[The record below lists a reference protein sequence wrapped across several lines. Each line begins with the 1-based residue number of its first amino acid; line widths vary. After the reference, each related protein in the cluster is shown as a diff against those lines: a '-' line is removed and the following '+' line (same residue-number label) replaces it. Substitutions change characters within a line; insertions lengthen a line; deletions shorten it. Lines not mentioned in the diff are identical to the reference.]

1 MLDDGSVGLSGGAGG
16 DRDSADEDDFFKPS
30 IAGSGGKSSLAKIFG
45 LTSSKAASVP
55 DRAKAVTVEAPKS
68 IKVSDRYGPSNFRY
82 IPSTEP
88 GAEEQEQPATEETSK
103 KPPLEWVI
111 VRASIVSAYKLVD
124 NDNKFL
130 GKVGLVLLKSSATAH
145 RLLLYRTKSDVLCAA
160 TLNRETKLL
169 LKQDYLQFRAD
180 ETNEFWSILFESE
193 ADRGVMLPLIE
204 GCCTIEREPL
214 VEEPEPSPKPEK
226 EPEEPVEQVNNNSS
240 SSSNSNSRKIQL
252 VARMARMGQAI
263 PLPPEKQRSTSDRP
277 PIPSSPPVVA
287 GGSDSSDDT
296 SDSKIETIPSLA
308 IPIAA
313 RRPNVTHTL
322 NMQMVPLAGMMTTSG
337 ASGHSTASTDVNL
350 NLLLGETRMQN
361 TEMRMNLTKLE
372 SKLDRV
378 LDRIDLLSV
387 HGDRGASGA
396 LEKDAELLQL
406 EEKVLDLKREN
417 HSLRGK
423 LQTAQQVTE
432 ERHSQHAQLV
442 EKIRSLTES
451 EETLREEIAELK
463 AKVEAGS
470 TDREVEK
477 ERQRELE
484 MQLSDA
490 RQTEKRKTK
499 ELEQTVRE
507 LEEHRKKEKQLQLE
521 LVEERKRSLE
531 ATAQAEQLQQ
541 ELQSWK
547 GKVAE
552 CESAPQPSTG
562 SLVKDIMNNCY
573 QQLCDQ
579 ITDSQILRLI
589 ASTIKRETKA
599 ALDRETK

>member
-1 MLDDGSVGLSGGAGG
+1 MFDDGSVGPISGGRESG
-16 DRDSADEDDFFKPS
+16 DEDDFFKPS
-30 IAGSGGKSSLAKIFG
+30 SAGSGGKSSLAKIFG
-45 LTSSKAASVP
+45 LTSSKGASVP
-55 DRAKAVTVEAPKS
+55 DRKKPVTAEAPKS
-68 IKVSDRYGPSNFRY
+68 IQVSDRYGPSNFRY
-82 IPSTEP
+82 IPSSEP
-88 GAEEQEQPATEETSK
+88 ESEENEQRAAGESNS

-130 GKVGLVLLKSSATAH
+130 GKVGLVLLKSSTAH

-160 TLNRETKLL
+160 TLTRETKLH

-180 ETNEFWSILFESE
+180 ESNEFWSILFESE
-193 ADRGVMLPLIE
+193 SDRGVMLPLIE

-214 VEEPEPSPKPEK
+214 VEEPASEPEK
-226 EPEEPVEQVNNNSS
+226 EPQESVEVVNNN
-240 SSSNSNSRKIQL
+240 SSNSNSRKIQL

-263 PLPPEKQRSTSDRP
+263 PLPPEKQRLAGTDVP
-277 PIPSSPPVVA
+277 PIPSSPPARA

-296 SDSKIETIPSLA
+296 SDSKIEIIPSRA

-322 NMQMVPLAGMMTTSG
+322 SMQMVPLAGMMSSAG
-337 ASGHSTASTDVNL
+337 GGSVGGHSASNTDVNL
-350 NLLLGETRMQN
+350 NLIMSETRMQN
-361 TEMRMNLTKLE
+361 TEVRMNLTKLE

-387 HGDRGASGA
+387 HGDRGTSGA
-396 LEKDAELLQL
+396 LDKDAELLQL

-417 HSLRGK
+417 HSLRAK
-423 LQTAQQVTE
+423 LHAEQKVAE
-432 ERHSQHAQLV
+432 ERRSLHAQLV
-442 EKIRSLTES
+442 EKVRSLTEN

-463 AKVEAGS
+463 VKIEAGS

-477 ERQRELE
+477 ERHHELE
-484 MQLSDA
+484 TELSTV
-490 RQTEKRKTK
+490 RQSVERKTK
-499 ELEQTVRE
+499 ELEQTLRE
-507 LEEHRKKEKQLQLE
+507 LEEHRKKENQLQLE
-521 LVEERKRSLE
+521 LVEQRNRSLE
-531 ATAQAEQLQQ
+531 ATAQVEQLQR

-547 GKVAE
+547 DKAE
-552 CESAPQPSTG
+552 DEKAPHPSTG

-573 QQLCDQ
+573 QQLCEQ
-579 ITDSQILRLI
+579 IADPHILRMI

-599 ALDRETK
+599 VLERETK